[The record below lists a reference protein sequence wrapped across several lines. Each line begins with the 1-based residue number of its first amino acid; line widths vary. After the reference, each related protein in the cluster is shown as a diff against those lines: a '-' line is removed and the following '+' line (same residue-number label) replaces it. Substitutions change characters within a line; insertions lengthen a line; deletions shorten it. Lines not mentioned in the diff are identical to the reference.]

1 MSSIICAE
9 GIFGYNMKR
18 INLSEP
24 SLDQLEEEALL
35 NVLTS
40 GWLTQG
46 PKVKQFEEEFSE
58 FIGRPSLAVSSCTA
72 ALHLAH
78 LICGAKTGLEVIVPS
93 LTFVAT
99 PNTVRYTGADVV
111 FADIKS
117 IDDWTID
124 PESVA
129 SKISEQTVGIT
140 VMHYAGYGSDMKKF
154 ADISKSFGL
163 YLVEDACHGL
173 GGSFEGRALGT
184 FGDISCFSFYGNKV
198 MTTGEGG
205 MMVFQNPELVEIASS
220 LRSHGMTNLAWDRV
234 LGALSYNVS
243 ALGYNYRMDDLR
255 ASIGI
260 AQLSKLKSFIKSR
273 QKLVEIYKREI
284 AQIDEIHV
292 PTFGQKL
299 ESANYIFPLLLKSG
313 DRDAFREKL
322 DSKGVQTSVHYTP
335 CHQFESY
342 NTGNHSL
349 PVTDYVGAKCF
360 SLPLFSSMRESD
372 VDFVCQTLQDCA
384 RLSL

>member
-1 MSSIICAE
+1 
-9 GIFGYNMKR
+9 MKR

-24 SLDQLEEEALL
+24 SLNRLEEEALL
-35 NVLTS
+35 NVLNS

-46 PKVKQFEEEFSE
+46 PKVKQFEEEFTK
-58 FIGRPSLAVSSCTA
+58 FIGRPSIAVSSCTA

-78 LICGAKTGLEVIVPS
+78 IICGAKTGSEVIVPS

-99 PNTVRYTGADVV
+99 PNTVRYTGAEVV

-124 PESVA
+124 PISVA
-129 SKISEQTVGIT
+129 SKITDRTVGIT
-140 VMHYAGYGSDMKKF
+140 VMHYAGYASDMIQF
-154 ADISKSFGL
+154 ADIRKNSGL

-173 GGSFEGRALGT
+173 GGSFEEQALGT
-184 FGDISCFSFYGNKV
+184 FGDVACFSFYGNKI

-205 MMVFQNPELVEIASS
+205 MMVFENPEHVDIASS

-243 ALGYNYRMDDLR
+243 DLGYNYRMDDLR

-260 AQLSKLKSFIKSR
+260 VQLSRLQSFVEAR
-273 QKLVEIYKREI
+273 QKLVKIYKREI
-284 AQIDEIHV
+284 ALIDEIHV
-292 PTFGQKL
+292 PTFSQKQN
-299 ESANYIFPLLLKSG
+299 SANYIFPLLLKSG
-313 DRDAFREKL
+313 DRDAFRAEL
-322 DSKGVQTSVHYTP
+322 ESKGVQTSVHYKP
-335 CHQFESY
+335 CHLFDSY
-342 NTGNHSL
+342 NTPGQSL
-349 PVTDYVGAKCF
+349 PLTDYVGSKCF
-360 SLPLFSSMRESD
+360 SVPLFSSMEETD